1 MRRAA
6 TATAIDLRS
15 ARQDG
20 GALDLEGGFS
30 AATDASRET
39 LTITAPGGEVL
50 LRLRFSAE
58 GARLELDQPD
68 LTLSVAGRL
77 RLEGETVA
85 VRARRGDVE
94 LEANDDV
101 RLRGERIRLN

>member
-1 MRRAA
+1 MTRRA
-6 TATAIDLRS
+6 TQTAIDLH
-15 ARQDG
+15 AGEDH
-20 GALDLEGGFS
+20 LELEGGYS
-30 AATDASRET
+30 AATDVARET
-39 LTITAPGGEVL
+39 LTVTGPGGDVL

-58 GARLELDQPD
+58 GARLELEQPD

-77 RLEGETVA
+77 KLEGETVA

>member
-1 MRRAA
+1 MRRHAA
-6 TATAIDLRS
+6 ATAIDLRS
-15 ARQDG
+15 AQRESL
-20 GALDLEGGFS
+20 ALEGGYC
-30 AATDASRET
+30 AATDASRAT
-39 LTITAPGGEVL
+39 LTVCGPAGDVI
-50 LRLRFSAE
+50 LRLRFSAG
-58 GARLELDQPD
+58 GARLELEQPD

-77 RLEGETVA
+77 QLEGETVA

>member
-1 MRRAA
+1 MTRRATQ
-6 TATAIDLRS
+6 TAVDLRGP
-15 ARQDG
+15 RG
-20 GALDLEGGFS
+20 GEDHLELEGGFS
-30 AATDASRET
+30 AATDASREK

-50 LRLRFSAE
+50 LRLTFSAE